1 VSGRKKF
8 VIAFALIVVAAAVY
22 YFVSVDRSSDLVLI
36 GTVDANQVI
45 VSSQVQ
51 GRIQKLLVDEGTQVR
66 EGDLIAVLDPQ
77 ELEAQRNAAQAT
89 VSSLQSQLHASRYNE
104 RTTRGSTSSDVANAQ
119 AQLQAARASLAE
131 AEANLVQVKLDSART
146 IRLADQGVAS
156 QQDRDRA
163 EASLNAQQARVQA
176 LQEQVGAAEAALN
189 AAQART
195 HQTGAAESTVSSMR
209 AQMETAAAQ
218 KAQAETRLGY
228 TKIYAPVSG
237 IVSVRAARE
246 GEVINPGAPIVTIMD
261 LGYTW
266 AYAAVPETYSDRI
279 RLGDIVKVRLP
290 SGSEVRGEVIF
301 KAAEGDF
308 ATQRD
313 VSRRKRDIKTVG
325 LKVRLDNSQRN
336 LVPGMTAEVLI
347 PDAVLQGKTFAPS
360 ALNEQHSPGAGTLTQ
375 PASAPVSASDGRPG
389 K

>member
-1 VSGRKKF
+1 MSGRTKF
-8 VIAFALIVVAAAVY
+8 LIAFGLIIVAAAAY
-22 YFVSVDRSSDLVLI
+22 YFVSVDRSHDLVLI

-45 VSSQVQ
+45 VSSQIA

-77 ELEAQRNAAQAT
+77 ELEAQKQAAEAT
-89 VSSLQSQLHASRYNE
+89 LASLRSQLSASRYNE
-104 RTTRGSTSSDVANAQ
+104 RTTRGSTSSEVANAR
-119 AQLQAARASLAE
+119 AQLQATRASLAE
-131 AEANLVQVKLDSART
+131 AEANLSQVKLDAAR
-146 IRLADQGVAS
+146 IIKLAEQGVAS
-156 QQDRDRA
+156 QQERDRA
-163 EASLNAQQARVQA
+163 EASLKAQQARVQA
-176 LQEQVGAAEAALN
+176 IRDQVRAAEAALN
-189 AAQART
+189 VAEART
-195 HQTGAAESTVSSMR
+195 HQAEAAESTVAAMR
-209 AQMETAAAQ
+209 AQTETAAAQ

-237 IVSVRAARE
+237 IVSVRPARE
-246 GEVINPGAPIVTIMD
+246 GEVINPGSPIVTIMD

-266 AYAAVPETYSDRI
+266 AYAAVPETYADRI
-279 RLGDIVKVRLP
+279 RLGDQLKVRLP
-290 SGSEVRGEVIF
+290 SGDTVDGEVIF

-336 LVPGMTAEVLI
+336 LVPGMTAEVLV
-347 PDAVLQGKTFAPS
+347 PEAVLEGKEFAPP
-360 ALNEQHSPGAGTLTQ
+360 ARGNQAPPGAGTLTQ
-375 PASAPVSASDGRPG
+375 PTAAAPAG